1 MKEFTGSDLQSP
13 VGKSPSEDIM
23 ADQTPQPPPQPPS
36 STPKIIVDSDWKSQA
51 QAEKQRLEEQEARKK
66 AEPPPGLPEKLG
78 FEDLVRLFTSQA
90 LSFLGYIPDP
100 QTGQAMVSLEYAK
113 LNIDF
118 LGVLEEKTK
127 GNLTPDEQKM
137 MRETLGELRGA
148 FVETSKA
155 VAQAVKE
162 GRLKPGGMSGGG
174 GAGRGGLP
182 ADIATPPAPGLS
194 T

>member
-1 MKEFTGSDLQSP
+1 
-13 VGKSPSEDIM
+13 M
-23 ADQTPQPPPQPPS
+23 ADQTPQPPQPPPQPPS

-162 GRLKPGGMSGGG
+162 GRLKPGGMSGSGG
-174 GAGRGGLP
+174 GGGGRGGLP